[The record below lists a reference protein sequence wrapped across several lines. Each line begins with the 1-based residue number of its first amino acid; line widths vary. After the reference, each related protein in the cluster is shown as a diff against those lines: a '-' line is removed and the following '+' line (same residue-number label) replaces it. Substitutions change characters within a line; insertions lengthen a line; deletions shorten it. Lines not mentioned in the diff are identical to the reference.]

1 MCVWGH
7 ELISQLVNTN
17 YAKDLYITYL
27 DDFAAF
33 LLVKKVFFGVLVSTL
48 RSAVLSST
56 HTCHCMLTPNTFEL
70 TL

>member
-17 YAKDLYITYL
+17 YAKDLYVTYL

-33 LLVKKVFFGVLVSTL
+33 FVCEKSVLWCTCVNIEVSC
-48 RSAVLSST
+48 VV
-56 HTCHCMLTPNTFEL
+56 
-70 TL
+70 

>member
-17 YAKDLYITYL
+17 YAKDLYVTYL

-33 LLVKKVFFGVLVSTL
+33 FVCEKKCSLVYLCQ
-48 RSAVLSST
+48 
-56 HTCHCMLTPNTFEL
+56 H
-70 TL
+70 